1 MCTTMYY
8 VPGLWLRLV
17 IAFPRERRS
26 SALRP
31 VAKRASSN
39 QGTPDIIGR
48 LQPSLATMVL
58 ALSSA
63 AIAPI
68 RLNGRG
74 GGGRGDL

>member
-1 MCTTMYY
+1 MYY

-17 IAFPRERRS
+17 IAFPRKRRS

-39 QGTPDIIGR
+39 QDTPATRGS

-63 AIAPI
+63 AIALI

-74 GGGRGDL
+74 GGGRDDL